1 MHGGYRPVGPGARER
16 TTTVATGTV
25 RIIDGHKSFDA
36 ASHALASIDLTI
48 DDGDFLAILG
58 RSGSGKSTLL
68 RVIAGLE
75 KLTSGTVEWSAGNG
89 VARPHTGVVFQQAL
103 LMPWLTAGE
112 NVLFAG
118 RFAANRR
125 SFQPEYARELLQRF
139 DLERVADQYPDQLS
153 GGQAQRVSIIR
164 AVATRPQLLLLD
176 EPFSALDPAIRGDL
190 RRWLADLAAELP
202 ITVVLVTHDVDE
214 ALQLASRI
222 VLLGPDGR
230 IRREWRPAGT
240 ADTASSNEE
249 LRQQIL
255 DHYRLVEQ

>member
-1 MHGGYRPVGPGARER
+1 M
-16 TTTVATGTV
+16 ATGTV
-25 RIIDGHKSFDA
+25 RIVEGHKSFGA
-36 ASHALASIDLTI
+36 TKQALTSIDLTI

-75 KLTSGTVEWSAGNG
+75 KLTLGTVEWSTGSG
-89 VARPHTGVVFQQAL
+89 VARPHTGVVFQQPL
-103 LMPWLTAGE
+103 LLPWLTAGE

-118 RFAANRR
+118 RFAANRK
-125 SFQPEYARELLQRF
+125 SFQPEYAQELLRRF
-139 DLERVADQYPDQLS
+139 DLEAVADQYPDQLS

-164 AVATRPQLLLLD
+164 AVATRPRLLLLD

-190 RRWLADLAAELP
+190 RAWLADLAAELA

-230 IRREWRPAGT
+230 IRREWRPAVS
-240 ADTASSNEE
+240 ADNGE

-255 DHYRLVEQ
+255 DHYRVAER

>member
-1 MHGGYRPVGPGARER
+1 MCEALRASRKDIN
-16 TTTVATGTV
+16 VATGTV
-25 RIIDGHKSFDA
+25 RIVGGHKSFG
-36 ASHALASIDLTI
+36 STRPALADVDLTI

-75 KLTSGTVEWSAGNG
+75 QLTSGTVEWSTGNV
-89 VARPHTGVVFQQAL
+89 VARPHTGVVFQQPL
-103 LMPWLTAGE
+103 LMPWLNARE

-118 RFAANRR
+118 RFAANRA
-125 SFQPEYARELLQRF
+125 SFEPAYAQELLRRF

-164 AVATRPQLLLLD
+164 AVATRPRLLLLD

-190 RRWLADLAAELP
+190 RTWLADLAVELG

-214 ALQLASRI
+214 ALQLASRV

-230 IRREWRPAGT
+230 IRREWQPD
-240 ADTASSNEE
+240 ADDAE
-249 LRQQIL
+249 LREQIL

>member
-139 DLERVADQYPDQLS
+139 DLERVADQYSDQLS